1 MCVFVT
7 KHSLHATALQHYP
20 FVSDQYKTVGR
31 KFAALMK
38 EKGQMEEAGVLFGQ
52 VGLRIISP
60 FPNYFRT
67 ISGLFPDYFLQ
78 VCILL

>member
-52 VGLRIISP
+52 VGLRIIS
-60 FPNYFRT
+60 
-67 ISGLFPDYFLQ
+67 GLFPDYFPIISRLFSPSLHSF
-78 VCILL
+78 IK